1 MGSRRTAL
9 RWVAA
14 FLTPLP
20 LPAADAGLTVTAAY
34 VRMAPPG
41 TPNTAAFMVLRNAGP
56 DDRRLIRVESPFARA
71 VELHTQVNDDGVIR
85 MRAVT
90 SIEVKAR
97 TQVELKSGADH
108 LMLIGLR
115 HTPREGETLPLKLTF
130 DDGSTQ
136 EIAAPVRKPQAA
148 LDGEHEGH

>member
-1 MGSRRTAL
+1 MGSHRPTL
-9 RWVAA
+9 SLVTV
-14 FLTPLP
+14 FLAPLP
-20 LPAADAGLTVTAAY
+20 LLAADSGLTVTAAY

-41 TPNTAAFMVLRNAGP
+41 APNTAAFMTLHNAGP
-56 DDRRLIRVESPFARA
+56 DDRRLVRVESPFAHA
-71 VELHTQVNDDGVIR
+71 VELHTQVHDGGVIR
-85 MRAVT
+85 MRAVA

-115 HTPREGETLPLKLTF
+115 HTPRAGETLPLKLTF

-136 EIAAPVRKPQAA
+136 EIAAPVRQPQAV
-148 LDGEHEGH
+148 LTGEHEGH